1 MDIKD
6 LIAELRSNPTVSVVT
21 AGRAFGLGRNAAYEA
36 ARRGKLGVPVIE
48 AGGKKRVASAAVL
61 RELGLLNI
69 AAHGSDAA

>member
-1 MDIKD
+1 MHIKD

-48 AGGKKRVASAAVL
+48 AGGKKRVPSTAVL
-61 RELGLLNI
+61 RQLGLLDD
-69 AAHGSDAA
+69 SRRDAP